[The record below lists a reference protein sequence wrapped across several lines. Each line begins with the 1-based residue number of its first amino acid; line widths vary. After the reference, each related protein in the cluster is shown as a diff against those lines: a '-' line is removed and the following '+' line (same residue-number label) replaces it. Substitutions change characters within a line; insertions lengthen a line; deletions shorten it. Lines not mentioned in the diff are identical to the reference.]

1 MSNMGLVCGL
11 VLAAATWATEAPI
24 ALAQEMERVPVRLSA
39 FLPRSSVPHMA
50 SDDDGPGCRG
60 FPGRCHGRCEDDK
73 FCGTV
78 VSGDGKRFCGC
89 LQGPP

>member
-1 MSNMGLVCGL
+1 MRNRGLFCGL
-11 VLAAATWATEAPI
+11 VLGATWATGAPI

-39 FLPRSSVPHMA
+39 FLPRTPCPTWHPMTMA
-50 SDDDGPGCRG
+50 PDAVAFLEGVMADAKTTNFAEP
-60 FPGRCHGRCEDDK
+60 
-73 FCGTV
+73 V

>member
-1 MSNMGLVCGL
+1 MRTGLVCGL
-11 VLAAATWATEAPI
+11 VLAAQLSTEAPI
-24 ALAQEMERVPVRLSA
+24 ALAQEMERVPVRLRA
-39 FLPRSSVPHMA
+39 LPRSPVPHMA

-60 FPGRCHGRCEDDK
+60 LPGRRHGRCEDDK

-78 VSGDGKRFCGC
+78 VSGDRKRFCGC